1 VGATLVDVR
10 NGKEIENSVLVI
22 RGERIIEVGVS
33 GKIQAPTDARIVDA
47 HGRWIIPGLID
58 MHVHL
63 WDADLLP
70 LSLFLANGI
79 TTIRDPGDSVLIMR
93 LTQDEIT
100 SGKRIS
106 PRLFF
111 CGDLL
116 DGIPPLYREST
127 LLVDTPER
135 AHSAV
140 MFLADQGVN
149 CIKVYNSIKEPELK
163 EIIRTAHERGLPV
176 IGHVP
181 RTLTMTQAVEMG
193 MDGLEHIRVT
203 GREMLPMEEANKI
216 DFLPFAERETRLW
229 QRFEPQ
235 SEKMRRLA
243 QFLSSSKVVLDPTV
257 AADENVFVLSPD
269 DQINDSRNHYL
280 PQQLLDKWKA
290 EPLPEF
296 ARLPPDLKQA
306 ATNGYEKRKQ
316 FVGMCNRAGV
326 RIIAGT
332 DGAGLG
338 TMLPGFGLQHELQL
352 LVQSGLTP
360 LQAIQAAT
368 INAAAALKKEH
379 DLGVVEPGYFAD
391 IVILNADPLKDISNT
406 QKLDLVIYAGKSYKP
421 LELLPRA
428 QAGSSAAM
436 WLLTRKRL
444 SEWNG
449 DTSN

>member
-1 VGATLVDVR
+1 MRRRSSLSLIILGLVLGVVAQRSVAQRSESSSTRSMVIVGGALVDIR
-10 NGKEIENSVLVI
+10 SGKEIENSIVI
-22 RGERIIEVGVS
+22 VRGERIAEVAVS
-33 GKIQAPTDARIVDA
+33 GKDARIVDA
-47 HGRWIIPGLID
+47 HGKWIIPGLID

-70 LSLFLANGI
+70 LGLFLANGV

-193 MDGLEHIRVT
+193 MDGFEHIRVT

-229 QRFEPQ
+229 HRFEP
-235 SEKMRRLA
+235 
-243 QFLSSSKVVLDPTV
+243 
-257 AADENVFVLSPD
+257 
-269 DQINDSRNHYL
+269 
-280 PQQLLDKWKA
+280 
-290 EPLPEF
+290 
-296 ARLPPDLKQA
+296 
-306 ATNGYEKRKQ
+306 
-316 FVGMCNRAGV
+316 
-326 RIIAGT
+326 
-332 DGAGLG
+332 
-338 TMLPGFGLQHELQL
+338 
-352 LVQSGLTP
+352 
-360 LQAIQAAT
+360 
-368 INAAAALKKEH
+368 
-379 DLGVVEPGYFAD
+379 
-391 IVILNADPLKDISNT
+391 
-406 QKLDLVIYAGKSYKP
+406 
-421 LELLPRA
+421 
-428 QAGSSAAM
+428 
-436 WLLTRKRL
+436 
-444 SEWNG
+444 
-449 DTSN
+449 